1 MDKIHKKNNRIFVLI
16 YINYATDTTQKAL
29 KYDIDVSKVRPKCYE

>member
-16 YINYATDTTQKAL
+16 YINYTTDTTQTAP
-29 KYDIDVSKVRPKCYE
+29 KYDIDVSKVRPKCD